1 MLGLVQCGRDPE
13 PGLCLTSLLTSVASH
28 LQTCLTGDTVTPA
41 RVRALMASLA
51 SIRSCAAR
59 ADSTDI
65 TREEFAYLR
74 LCILFKTS
82 KILSE
87 FTNQYR
93 TEENRTRKIRLT
105 LDNFSLNSQLPF
117 TLL

>member
-28 LQTCLTGDTVTPA
+28 LQTGLTGDTVTPA

-87 FTNQYR
+87 FTDYR
-93 TEENRTRKIRLT
+93 TEENGTKKIRLT
-105 LDNFSLNSQLPF
+105 LDNLSLN
-117 TLL
+117 

>member
-1 MLGLVQCGRDPE
+1 MLRTSWPALFVLGLVQCGRDS
-13 PGLCLTSLLTSVASH
+13 GLPLTSLLTSVASH
-28 LQTCLTGDTVTPA
+28 LQTCLTGDRVSVA

-59 ADSTDI
+59 AETTEL

-82 KILSE
+82 RRGIGMLKRESE
-87 FTNQYR
+87 RFFPCSSA
-93 TEENRTRKIRLT
+93 E
-105 LDNFSLNSQLPF
+105 
-117 TLL
+117 

>member
-1 MLGLVQCGRDPE
+1 MSFNISYVYPDQASLLRTAWPALFVLGLVQCGRDS
-13 PGLCLTSLLTSVASH
+13 GLPLASLLTSVASH
-28 LQTCLTGDTVTPA
+28 LQTCLTGDRVSAA

-59 ADSTDI
+59 AESTHL

-82 KILSE
+82 R
-87 FTNQYR
+87 NW
-93 TEENRTRKIRLT
+93 
-105 LDNFSLNSQLPF
+105 D
-117 TLL
+117 